1 MDTNNG
7 EFAPKV
13 VTKNDL
19 QNNIYKIIFIKMK
32 FT

>member
-1 MDTNNG
+1 MTQYNFN
-7 EFAPKV
+7 KV